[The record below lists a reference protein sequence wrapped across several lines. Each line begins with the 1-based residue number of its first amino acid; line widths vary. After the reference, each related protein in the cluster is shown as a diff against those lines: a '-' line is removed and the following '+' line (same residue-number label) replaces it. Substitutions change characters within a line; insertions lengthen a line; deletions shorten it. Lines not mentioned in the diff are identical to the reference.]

1 MDNKNGHIMG
11 YSICITII
19 IILSVCYISLY
30 KNIDYS
36 PVEKIVYVPV
46 QDTISE
52 RTNIATI
59 VRLEHDLAL
68 TQDSLAI
75 AKDSIGEDLIVARI
89 KLARIKEYN
98 RIAAKGNNIKYLRG
112 WINRVLEN
120 E

>member
-1 MDNKNGHIMG
+1 MNNSNGHIMG

-19 IILSVCYISLY
+19 IILSIGCISLY

-59 VRLEHDLAL
+59 IRLEHDLAL
-68 TQDSLAI
+68 TQDSLDI
-75 AKDSIGEDLIVARI
+75 AKDSIREDLIVSRI

-112 WINRVLEN
+112 WINRVLED

>member
-1 MDNKNGHIMG
+1 MNKYNVWKL
-11 YSICITII
+11 YSIICIIVI
-19 IILSVCYISLY
+19 IILSICCISLC
-30 KNIDYS
+30 KNTDYS

-46 QDTISE
+46 QDTVSE

-59 VRLEHDLAL
+59 IRLEHDLAL
-68 TQDSLAI
+68 TQDSLAM

>member
-1 MDNKNGHIMG
+1 MNNANKYIMG
-11 YSICITII
+11 YSICIAII
-19 IILSVCYISLY
+19 IILSICCISLC
-30 KNIDYS
+30 KNVDYS

-46 QDTISE
+46 QDTVSE

-59 VRLEHDLAL
+59 IRLEHDLAL
-68 TQDSLAI
+68 TQDSLAM
-75 AKDSIGEDLIVARI
+75 AKDSIGEDLVVARI

>member
-1 MDNKNGHIMG
+1 MNNSNGNIMG

-19 IILSVCYISLY
+19 VILSVCCISSY

-59 VRLEHDLAL
+59 IRLEHDLAL
-68 TQDSLAI
+68 TQDSLAM

-98 RIAAKGNNIKYLRG
+98 RIAAKGNNIKYVRG

>member
-1 MDNKNGHIMG
+1 MNNTHGHIMG

-19 IILSVCYISLY
+19 IILSICCISLY
-30 KNIDYS
+30 KNVDYS

-59 VRLEHDLAL
+59 IRLEHDLAL
-68 TQDSLAI
+68 TQDSLKI

-98 RIAAKGNNIKYLRG
+98 RIAAKNNNIKYLRG
-112 WINRVLEN
+112 WINRVLNDE
-120 E
+120 

>member
-1 MDNKNGHIMG
+1 MNKHILP
-11 YSICITII
+11 YSICISII
-19 IILSVCYISLY
+19 VILSVLCVSLY
-30 KNIDYS
+30 KNYDTS
-36 PVEKIVYVPV
+36 PVEKIVYIPV

-52 RTNIATI
+52 RSNIATI
-59 VRLEHDLAL
+59 IRLEHDLAL
-68 TQDSLAI
+68 TQDSLRI

-112 WINRVLEN
+112 WINRVLED

>member
-1 MDNKNGHIMG
+1 MNKYNVWKV
-11 YSICITII
+11 YSIVCIIII
-19 IILSVCYISLY
+19 IILSVCCISLC
-30 KNIDYS
+30 KNTDYS
-36 PVEKIVYVPV
+36 PVEKIVYVPI

-52 RTNIATI
+52 RSNIAAI
-59 VRLEHDLAL
+59 IRLEHDLAL
-68 TQDSLAI
+68 TQDSLRM

-112 WINRVLEN
+112 WINRVLED